1 MIKRVKTRPLKSAVL
16 GEMAQEGG
24 RSRKAGYKKVPGKY
38 EASPVCI
45 VSSDQPRIGTMIR
58 VSQ

>member
-1 MIKRVKTRPLKSAVL
+1 MIKRAKSRPLKSAVL
-16 GEMAQEGG
+16 GEMAQKGG
-24 RSRKAGYKKVPGKY
+24 RYRKAGYKKVPEKY

-45 VSSDQPRIGTMIR
+45 VSSDQPRIGIVIP